1 MRKIGVLILG
11 TYRSGTSATA
21 GVMHRLGF
29 ETNAVD
35 LQLDNLAFNP
45 TGSYRDVY
53 LSGGFIINWEEYFA
67 LKGVNDKWCA
77 KHHNLYANNNIQQ
90 YIDNFPADRESWL
103 IWTKRPVKNSID
115 SYLSTSGLSTAEK
128 DINNLYNKTQDVYNT
143 WGDKKII
150 IEFSDL
156 LGNTEQTVKMISAT
170 LGVDYN
176 QIATEFINANHSK
189 FGGV

>member
-90 YIDNFPADRESWL
+90 YIDNFPADWESWL
-103 IWTKRPVKNSID
+103 IWTKRPVENSID
-115 SYLSTSGLSTAEK
+115 SYLSTSGLSTAEQ

-156 LGNTEQTVKMISAT
+156 LGNTEQTVRMISAT

>member
-103 IWTKRPVKNSID
+103 IWTKRPVENSID
-115 SYLSTSGLSTAEK
+115 SYLSTSGLSTAEQ

>member
-21 GVMHRLGF
+21 GIMHRLGF

-35 LQLDNLAFNP
+35 LQLDNLEFNP

-103 IWTKRPVKNSID
+103 IWTKRPVENSID
-115 SYLSTSGLSTAEK
+115 SYLSTSGLSTAEQ